1 MTLAEAPLTEV
12 STWARGNLLPAI
24 LLVLG
29 TVLLTRLASWVG
41 GRYTSQLD
49 AKADHS
55 DELVRSEAL
64 KHRHAVTQVVTWTLL
79 VIIYCVVAVL
89 IVQRLG
95 FPLSG
100 FVAPASVVGVAI
112 GFGAQRV
119 VQDLL
124 SGFLIVSER
133 QYGYGD
139 IIRIAVSSNAAQAT
153 GTVEEVTL
161 RTTRIRSIS
170 GEVITTPNGQIV
182 QVTNLSRDWARVVVD
197 VPVPARVDVN
207 HVTTILK
214 QVCTDIFAEEDL
226 RPMLLD
232 PPNVMGVESLEV
244 DHFNLRVVARTLP
257 GKQFDVGRALRSRIT
272 LVFLREGIML
282 HASLDT
288 ADSTGSPA

>member
-1 MTLAEAPLTEV
+1 MTLADSGLTDV
-12 STWARGNLLPAI
+12 SAWARGNLLPAV
-24 LLVLG
+24 LLVMG
-29 TVLLTRLASWVG
+29 TILLTRFASWVS
-41 GRYTSQLD
+41 GRLTTQLD
-49 AKADHS
+49 AKASDT

-139 IIRIAVSSNAAQAT
+139 IIRLAVSSNNTLAT

-197 VPVPARVDVN
+197 VPVPARVDLN
-207 HVTTILK
+207 RVTTILR
-214 QVCTDIFAEEDL
+214 QVCTDIFEEENL
-226 RPMLLD
+226 RPLLLD

-272 LVFLREGIML
+272 LVFLREGVTL

-288 ADSTGSPA
+288 ADSTGSS